1 MAGGLT
7 KGKSHAK
14 GGIKM
19 VVKDT
24 GQKIEVEG
32 GEGIINKYVM
42 SDKRKYDFRGQKK
55 TACEI
60 ASDLNQQTGD
70 GVKFN
75 CDETKNTDMTPTN
88 PKTGF
93 AKGGLVSKRVS
104 KGNYEVSYKG
114 YKFFVR
120 DVSDYVEGNLTWN
133 IGEINEG
140 EDWFGDRGL
149 DSLQATKYMA
159 LDAIKYGVDKELIR
173 IEEGYE
179 KEDIDMLPERKNK
192 SKLAKGAKLKR
203 KKMSKTKK
211 KTNKGAF
218 SKLASLIMK
227 RDKITYREA
236 QKKAKTEYKSFSKK
250 NTKRKYSGRLNE
262 LKSPTKKQVQ
272 QKKVSD
278 KISLLRS
285 EGKPQ
290 KQAVAIALDMKDR
303 GKLAKGGDVKKSM
316 QKISRELSKGSKVH
330 KKQSEALANASK
342 KHLKQSQKLEDMIKK
357 FNEGGEV
364 FADCDDFLD
373 IYEKGGKIYVFD
385 GNDLLVY

>member
-1 MAGGLT
+1 
-7 KGKSHAK
+7 
-14 GGIKM
+14 
-19 VVKDT
+19 
-24 GQKIEVEG
+24 
-32 GEGIINKYVM
+32 
-42 SDKRKYDFRGQKK
+42 
-55 TACEI
+55 
-60 ASDLNQQTGD
+60 
-70 GVKFN
+70 
-75 CDETKNTDMTPTN
+75 
-88 PKTGF
+88 
-93 AKGGLVSKRVS
+93 
-104 KGNYEVSYKG
+104 
-114 YKFFVR
+114 
-120 DVSDYVEGNLTWN
+120 
-133 IGEINEG
+133 
-140 EDWFGDRGL
+140 
-149 DSLQATKYMA
+149 
-159 LDAIKYGVDKELIR
+159 
-173 IEEGYE
+173 
-179 KEDIDMLPERKNK
+179 
-192 SKLAKGAKLKR
+192 
-203 KKMSKTKK
+203 MSKTKK